1 MCETQSALE
10 KIVCAVNYEF
20 LNATHHFACKGNP
33 FYDLKFVL
41 SIQFPVFDNALI
53 AITILHD
60 SNVSHHTMHVNL
72 IISA

>member
-10 KIVCAVNYEF
+10 KIVCAINCEF
-20 LNATHHFACKGNP
+20 LNTARHFACKGNP
-33 FYDLKFVL
+33 SWDLKFVL

>member
-10 KIVCAVNYEF
+10 KIVCAVNCEF
-20 LNATHHFACKGNP
+20 LNATHHFVCKGNP

-41 SIQFPVFDNALI
+41 SIQFPVFDNAFI
-53 AITILHD
+53 AITVLHD
-60 SNVSHHTMHVNL
+60 SNVSHQTMHVNL